1 MGLFDFGR
9 DYRGKN
15 RKKIPHYWQHIPQN
29 GAICSGD
36 QLCLRVSFRGV
47 CLLSPMVSRPLPV
60 RRKIPIFLEEKTKNL
75 QNGFPRNTLPNA
87 QSAAPRN
94 GMTATADHPG
104 EISRTGITV
113 RFPIRSPKR
122 GSRISLN
129 IPQNAG
135 SVLFI

>member
-1 MGLFDFGR
+1 LDGITE
-9 DYRGKN
+9 GKTG
-15 RKKIPHYWQHIPQN
+15 KKFLIIGNIFHRLE
-29 GAICSGD
+29 
-36 QLCLRVSFRGV
+36 LCVQGSALPDSFVPGGMPAA
-47 CLLSPMVSRPLPV
+47 PMVSRPPPV

-122 GSRISLN
+122 GSRIPLN

-135 SVLFI
+135 FLLSI